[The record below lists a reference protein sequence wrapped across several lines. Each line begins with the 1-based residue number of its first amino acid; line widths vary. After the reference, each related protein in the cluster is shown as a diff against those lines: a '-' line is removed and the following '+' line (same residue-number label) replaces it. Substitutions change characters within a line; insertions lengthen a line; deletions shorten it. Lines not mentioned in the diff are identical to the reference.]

1 MKLYY
6 TPMTC
11 SLATNIACRE
21 AGVAVDMIRVELSS
35 KRIAGGGDLT
45 AVNAMGQVPTLVTDE
60 GRILTE
66 NPALLTYV
74 ADVAADKMLA
84 PPAGSFE
91 RYELTRW
98 LGFVGTEI
106 HKKGLALIYDPT
118 TPDVVKSFARG
129 AMAKPLGVVD
139 EYLASRAFLLG
150 ATFTVADAYL
160 FWALT
165 VCPFGGV
172 PLDAYP
178 SLRAYQ
184 KRVYARPAVRAAVD
198 QERVERER
206 GFADRGHDGG
216 LVRDGTF
223 HRHR

>member
-21 AGVAVDMIRVELSS
+21 AGVAVDMIRVELGS

-45 AVNAMGQVPTLVTDE
+45 TVNAMGQVPTLVTDE

-66 NPALLTYV
+66 NPAVLTYV
-74 ADVAADKMLA
+74 ADFAPDKGLA

-98 LGFVGTEI
+98 LAFVGTEI

-118 TPDVVKSFARG
+118 TPDVVKSFARA
-129 AMAKPLGVVD
+129 AMAKPLAVA
-139 EYLASRAFLLG
+139 EAHLAGREFLLG
-150 ATFTVADAYL
+150 TAFTVADAYF

-165 VCPFGGV
+165 ITPFAGV
-172 PLDAYP
+172 QLAAYP
-178 SLRAYQ
+178 SLRTYQ

-198 QERVERER
+198 QERGERER
-206 GFADRGHDGG
+206 GFAA
-216 LVRDGTF
+216 
-223 HRHR
+223 